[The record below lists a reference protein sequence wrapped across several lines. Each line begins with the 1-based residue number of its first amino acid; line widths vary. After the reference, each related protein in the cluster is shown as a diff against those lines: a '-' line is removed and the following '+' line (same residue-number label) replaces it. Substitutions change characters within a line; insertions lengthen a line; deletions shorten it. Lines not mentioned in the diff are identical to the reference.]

1 MSPGGSAD
9 RGPGAAGQA
18 IGAADRGPRADTGQA
33 VGADTSRATAA
44 AVGHATAA
52 AVGHAT
58 AAADGQAVGAVDLVL
73 EAAARWRAAGG
84 SGPGVIVIAID
95 GHGGAGKSTIAE
107 AVAKATGAALV
118 HTDDFFQAPT
128 PCPGPRAAQAV
139 RLVLADYYD
148 WRRLRAQALE
158 PLRAGRGAA
167 FRRFDW
173 ERGSGLDGTVTVEP
187 SDLILV
193 EGVYSAAPELGDLV
207 DRSVFVDTPEQERLR
222 RLRGRVMPEEWDDKW
237 LLAEH
242 AYFDVIRP
250 PSAFDLVV
258 SGAD

>member
-1 MSPGGSAD
+1 MSPGGSGD
-9 RGPGAAGQA
+9 RGPGAA
-18 IGAADRGPRADTGQA
+18 TGQA
-33 VGADTSRATAA
+33 A
-44 AVGHATAA
+44 
-52 AVGHAT
+52 
-58 AAADGQAVGAVDLVL
+58 GAVDRVL
-73 EAAARWRAAGG
+73 GAAARWRAAGG
-84 SGPGVIVIAID
+84 SGRGVIIIAID
-95 GHGGAGKSTIAE
+95 GHGGSGKSTIAE
-107 AVAKATGAALV
+107 AVAIAVGAALV
-118 HTDDFFQAPT
+118 HTDDFFQDPPRHPGQPRSGPPAAPT
-128 PCPGPRAAQAV
+128 V
-139 RLVLADYYD
+139 RPALADYYD

-158 PLRAGRGAA
+158 PLRTRLGAA

-193 EGVYSAAPELGDLV
+193 EGVYSASPELGDLV

-222 RLRGRVMPEEWDDKW
+222 RLRRRVKPEEWDDEW